1 MAFHKSKCRAHVIL
15 DLAKFF
21 LIAAPCQYVEVST
34 DGGQSLRMG
43 NIEIL
48 LYPLLVDLVATA
60 VACQRVHVPCLFF
73 EAFQVGVAVLDK
85 EVLVIDMVTRQ
96 HQPYGR
102 GKGKTAVTSVG
113 G

>member
-1 MAFHKSKCRAHVIL
+1 
-15 DLAKFF
+15 
-21 LIAAPCQYVEVST
+21 
-34 DGGQSLRMG
+34 MG

-60 VACQRVHVPCLFF
+60 IACQRVHVPCLLF
-73 EAFQVGVAVLDK
+73 ETFQVDITVLDE
-85 EVLVIDMVTRQ
+85 EVLVIDMVAGQ

-102 GKGKTAVTSVG
+102 GKGKTTVTPVG